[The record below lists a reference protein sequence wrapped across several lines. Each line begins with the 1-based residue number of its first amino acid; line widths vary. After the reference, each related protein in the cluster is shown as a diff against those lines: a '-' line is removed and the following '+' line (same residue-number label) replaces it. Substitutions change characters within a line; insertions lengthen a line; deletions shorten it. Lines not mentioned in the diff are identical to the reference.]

1 MNIEQRILCLAAR
14 TRLDGDAEGRLLE
27 LLRGPLDWE
36 RLWEQGHIHEVL
48 PLVSVNLQ
56 RLQGQAPI
64 PAPWMAR
71 ARRRSLATMMR
82 NAALADELV
91 RVLGAFAVA
100 GVEVM
105 PVKGIVL
112 AETLYGSLAL
122 RPASDLDILVRPGD
136 LAAARAALYQLGFG
150 HRAEPLFAEL
160 YHPYHDLQY
169 FRATD
174 SGEVCLELHWALWDD
189 RAYHLATD
197 TLWERSATAALHGA
211 HVRVLSPEDTLLHL
225 AIHRSRSA
233 LRLRF
238 VCDVAEL
245 LRQHG
250 ATLDWEYVLRQARVG
265 GARAALFFALA
276 LPGELLGAPLP
287 DDVLA
292 RLGISRVKRRL
303 LEHTCGVTA
312 LFRPVAPGDVSQ
324 QPSLKLR
331 LLEQDGLGQIMR
343 ALGHSV
349 IRTGWK
355 HIHNYRRSW
364 WPARGKGL
372 L

>member
-14 TRLDGDAEGRLLE
+14 TRLDIDAEGRLLE

-36 RLWEQGHIHEVL
+36 RLWEQGHLHEVL
-48 PLVSVNLQ
+48 PLISVNLQ
-56 RLQGQAPI
+56 RLQGQAPL
-64 PAPWMAR
+64 PGEWMAR

-82 NAALADELV
+82 NTALADELM
-91 RVLGAFAVA
+91 RVTAAFTAV

-122 RPASDLDILVRPGD
+122 RPASDLDILVHPSD
-136 LAAARAALYQLGFG
+136 LPAARAALYQLGFG

-160 YHPYHDLQY
+160 HHLYHDLQY

-174 SGEVCLELHWALWDD
+174 SGEVCLELHWALWAE

-197 TLWERSATAALHGA
+197 TLWERAVTTGLHGA
-211 HVRVLSPEDTLLHL
+211 QVRVLSPEDTLLHL

-245 LRQHG
+245 LRRHS
-250 ATLDWEYVLRQARVG
+250 AALDWDYVLRQARVG
-265 GARAALFFALA
+265 GARTALFFGLA
-276 LPGELLGAPLP
+276 LPQELLGAPLP

-292 RLGISRVKRRL
+292 RLGVSRLKRRL
-303 LEHTCGVTA
+303 LEHTCGVSA

-331 LLEQDGLGQIMR
+331 LLEQDGLGQIVQ
-343 ALGHSV
+343 ALGHSIV
-349 IRTGWK
+349 RTGWK
-355 HIHNYRRSW
+355 HIHNYRRSH
-364 WPARGKGL
+364 WPAGGKSRL
-372 L
+372 